1 MRGRNPICLLFLACQ
16 LLMVSGDWSLAG
28 PEETV
33 RIAARDDA
41 RPFIWKDAET
51 GHYLGFFWDICTE
64 AVQRAG
70 FRFETESIDATQ
82 RSAFLSSGTEHID
95 LLCDPT
101 TITLQRMRN
110 FTQAGG
116 GQASHLV
123 FSPIIFVANGTHA
136 VQRFGREGWGWG
148 EIPENIQNDEDPCTA
163 LKERPL
169 SGGEETEP
177 PEDDDSKKAEK
188 PWITF
193 FPPKNDGAENST
205 FEFRGYVEGTT
216 IGKKVEL
223 EAKLRSSGDK
233 TGPVICTSPMK
244 SHHDAAKAFC
254 EGRMSRYYGDA
265 DIVRASISAYRA
277 KPGVSCLNSYT
288 IAPGGTYEPYA
299 FVASSRNVSEFPELL
314 AFSLYSMFSDGTM
327 ERLYKGHFPETQK
340 SQHLNTLF
348 GVNAIP
354 KGSAEP
360 GKSVEAP
367 EADASTAP
375 GNSKVVSQ

>member
-1 MRGRNPICLLFLACQ
+1 
-16 LLMVSGDWSLAG
+16 MVSGDRTFAG

-70 FRFETESIDATQ
+70 FRFESVSIDAAE
-82 RSAFLSSGTEHID
+82 RSAFLSAGKEDID

-101 TITLQRMRN
+101 TITLLRMRN
-110 FTQAGG
+110 FTRAGG
-116 GQASHLV
+116 GEASHLA

-136 VQRFGREGWGWG
+136 VQRFGQKGWGWG
-148 EIPENIQNDEDPCTA
+148 KIPENIQEGEDYCRV
-163 LKERPL
+163 LKQRPL
-169 SGGEETEP
+169 SDAEQIEL
-177 PEDDDSKKAEK
+177 PEDDDNAKPDK

-193 FPPKNDGAENST
+193 FPPKNDAGENST
-205 FEFRGYVEGTT
+205 FEFHGYVEGTT
-216 IGKKVEL
+216 IGNKVEL
-223 EAKLRSSGDK
+223 EARLRSSSHK
-233 TGPVICTSPMK
+233 TGPVICTSPMS
-244 SHHDAAKAFC
+244 SHHEAAKAFC
-254 EGRMSRYYGDA
+254 EGRVSRYYGDA

-299 FVASSRNVSEFPELL
+299 FVASSRSIPEFPELL
-314 AFSLYSMFSDGTM
+314 TFSLYSMFSDGTM

-354 KGSAEP
+354 KGSAESGDTVGTP
-360 GKSVEAP
+360 KT
-367 EADASTAP
+367 DASSIP
-375 GNSKVVSQ
+375 GIPKDVSQ